1 LIGFGFTTIMLSFAN
16 VNLFHLKSMIIG
28 LGLFYGG
35 MAQFVAG
42 TYELKKGNTF
52 SGTAFCSYGSFW
64 L

>member
-1 LIGFGFTTIMLSFAN
+1 
-16 VNLFHLKSMIIG
+16 MIIG